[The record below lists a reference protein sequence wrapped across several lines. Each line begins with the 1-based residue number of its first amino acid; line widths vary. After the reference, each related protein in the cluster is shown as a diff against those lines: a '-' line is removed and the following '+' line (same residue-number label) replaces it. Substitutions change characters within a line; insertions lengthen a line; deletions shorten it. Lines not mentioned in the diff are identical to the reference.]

1 MLYDAKRI
9 AALMAQARE
18 RSGIAQE
25 TLAALLHVSPRTVQ
39 RWEHGEKPPTLEDF
53 INWYRALSLNWFPD
67 VLRLGHPELYTD
79 FDGSHADVEQ
89 RRNGLFKYLADCPP
103 GEVDKLAFLIFGAHG
118 SEWPSM
124 LDEYVANAHCSM
136 ASRTAVCRLII
147 DNYELESITGD
158 LVEPEKAKPNLQ
170 ITRCHFF
177 LIKIH
182 TGCLAVRNIRFLR
195 IIQRKGGI
203 NIVIGVGRSSHRRT
217 NIGNGCPAFDHG

>member
-39 RWEHGEKPPTLEDF
+39 RWEHGEKPPTLEEF

-67 VLRLGHPELYTD
+67 VLRLAHPELYTD

-170 ITRCHFF
+170 NLHSA
-177 LIKIH
+177 H
-182 TGCLAVRNIRFLR
+182 DA
-195 IIQRKGGI
+195 
-203 NIVIGVGRSSHRRT
+203 GRQAAQMKKNEYT
-217 NIGNGCPAFDHG
+217 MK

>member
-18 RSGIAQE
+18 RSGVAQE

-67 VLRLGHPELYTD
+67 VLRLAHPELYTD

-103 GEVDKLAFLIFGAHG
+103 GEVDKLAFLIFGAH
-118 SEWPSM
+118 
-124 LDEYVANAHCSM
+124 VAVN
-136 ASRTAVCRLII
+136 
-147 DNYELESITGD
+147 
-158 LVEPEKAKPNLQ
+158 
-170 ITRCHFF
+170 
-177 LIKIH
+177 
-182 TGCLAVRNIRFLR
+182 
-195 IIQRKGGI
+195 
-203 NIVIGVGRSSHRRT
+203 GRPCWTST
-217 NIGNGCPAFDHG
+217 

>member
-1 MLYDAKRI
+1 MNNTERI
-9 AALMAQARE
+9 AALLYNARTKAGCSQE
-18 RSGIAQE
+18 NIAEMLDISKQTVRNWE
-25 TLAALLHVSPRTVQ
+25 KGTSTPNLHEFVM
-39 RWEHGEKPPTLEDF
+39 
-53 INWYRALSLNWFPD
+53 WYR
-67 VLRLGHPELYTD
+67 VLGMNCFRDIMRLIHPELYED
-79 FDGSHADVEQ
+79 FEGSHSDVEQ

-170 ITRCHFF
+170 NLHSA
-177 LIKIH
+177 H
-182 TGCLAVRNIRFLR
+182 DA
-195 IIQRKGGI
+195 
-203 NIVIGVGRSSHRRT
+203 GRQAAQLKKNEYT
-217 NIGNGCPAFDHG
+217 MK